1 MRAASE
7 SSVVERLDDGEKD
20 KKKKR
25 RSNRRSK
32 QTSASS
38 ASCNS
43 GNEAHGL
50 VSECSGNI
58 RTPIHADALLS
69 DSSLRQQEI
78 KICSPN
84 EQGLS
89 TATNVSFTSV
99 PPLHFNEHQMDPPDL
114 QTIQRNGGGVCSKPC
129 SEPVDSSIIHTN
141 KDLVPSGQTGVYV
154 QRNYYSPHWSM
165 EIVEKAL
172 EKGDVFKALFRVNAH
187 NRLEA
192 YCKIDGVPTDVL
204 ISGIHA
210 QNRAVDGDIVAVKID
225 PLALWTKMKGSNG
238 TGNVTAPVEC
248 SNLLTEDN
256 EVEGNILMQVGK
268 VDADSEFVNYCN
280 CPAQDKE
287 DVNHGPT
294 TYGNNP
300 YFEKKGLNNIYASP
314 VSSSP
319 LDALEP
325 VTHDGHDAASDN
337 LSISSYGAQGE
348 VTNAVEN
355 MCSLVNSFP
364 SKRPTG
370 RVVAIVERSPR
381 RESIIGHLNV
391 RPAFPLRDICRKDA
405 KKNKKMVSGCEYIH
419 FMPTDLKFPKMM
431 LLVRDLPDSMK
442 KRLQSGDATLEMD
455 LVAARIDNWSQESP
469 CPQAH
474 ILHIF
479 GRGGEIQPHLDAILF
494 ENAVC
499 VSEFSPEAL
508 SCLPYVSWEV
518 PLKEFQSRMDLRNLC
533 VFTIDPS
540 TASDLDD
547 ALSIEKLSN
556 GNFRV
561 GIHIADVSYFVLPNT
576 TIDSEAQSRS
586 TSVYMVQ
593 RKLSML
599 PPSFSEDIGSLNPGV
614 DRLVVSMLLDI
625 NLDGDV
631 LDRWIGRAVIKSCCK
646 LSYEHAQDIID
657 GVIDVESS
665 NTIEAHYPKVHGHFE
680 WPDVITSVKN
690 LYEISRVLK
699 EKRFNNGA
707 LRLESPKVVFLF
719 DEDGI
724 PYDSMLSERKESNFL
739 VEEFMLLA
747 NRTAAEVICRAY
759 PDAALLR
766 RHPEPNLRKLREL
779 EAFCNKHGLELDS
792 SSSGLLQQSLEK
804 IREKLKGDPT
814 LCYILISYATKPM
827 QLAQYF
833 CSGDLKDKQ
842 SDWGHYA
849 LAVSAYTHFTSPLRR
864 YPDIIVHRM
873 LLAVIEAEEIYLEH
887 EKTLQVKKGDAV
899 RARYFTGMNFV
910 KEAAESVEGKK
921 ALSASALKHGVPCT
935 ELLADVAAYCNAR
948 KLACR
953 NVKDACD
960 KLYMWVLLKK
970 KEVLLSEARI
980 LGLGPRFMSIY
991 VQKLAIERRIYYD
1004 EVPGLNVEWL
1014 DATSTLVLSMSTD
1027 KRAFRRG
1034 SLGKWRAFE
1043 VVVLLSCPYDLE
1055 DAKDGINECDE
1066 VKMRGGDLRSRPDSS
1081 GTEIEAAVFPLTL
1094 RLLATVPVALH
1105 AVGGEDGPLDIGV
1118 RLFMSSY
1125 LR

>member
-7 SSVVERLDDGEKD
+7 SPVVERLDDGEKE

-38 ASCNS
+38 
-43 GNEAHGL
+43 
-50 VSECSGNI
+50 ECSGNS
-58 RTPIHADALLS
+58 RTPTHAAALS
-69 DSSLRQQEI
+69 NDHSLKQQEI
-78 KICSPN
+78 KICSPD
-84 EQGLS
+84 EHGLS
-89 TATNVSFTSV
+89 RASNVSFTSM
-99 PPLHFNEHQMDPPDL
+99 PPVHFNERQMDPLDL
-114 QTIQRNGGGVCSKPC
+114 QNIQPNGGGVCSKSC
-129 SEPVDSSIIHTN
+129 SEPVGLSATYKN
-141 KDLVPSGQTGVYV
+141 KDLVPSGQTGTCV

-165 EIVEKAL
+165 EAVEKAL
-172 EKGDVFKALFRVNAH
+172 EVKGDVFKSLFRVNAH

-204 ISGIHA
+204 ISGIPA
-210 QNRAVDGDIVAVKID
+210 QNRAVDGDTVAVKID

-238 TGNVTAPVEC
+238 AGNVTAPVED

-256 EVEGNILMQVGK
+256 EVEGNISVQIGK
-268 VDADSEFVNYCN
+268 VDADSEFANYSN
-280 CPAQDKE
+280 CLGRAKE
-287 DVNHGPT
+287 DVNHDT
-294 TYGNNP
+294 TSYGSNP
-300 YFEKKGLNNIYASP
+300 YPEKKGLNNNYASP
-314 VSSSP
+314 VSTSP
-319 LDALEP
+319 LDLLEP

-337 LSISSYGAQGE
+337 LNISSYSAQGE
-348 VTNAVEN
+348 VINAVEN
-355 MCSLVNSFP
+355 MCLLVNSFP

-381 RESIIGHLNV
+381 RECIIGHLNV
-391 RPAFPLRDICRKDA
+391 KSAFSFRDMCRKDA
-405 KKNKKMVSGCEYIH
+405 KKNKKMGSGCEYIQL
-419 FMPTDLKFPKMM
+419 MPTDPKFPKMT
-431 LLVRDLPDSMK
+431 LLVRDLPNSIK

-455 LVAARIDNWSQESP
+455 LVAARIGNWSQESP

-479 GRGGEIQPHLDAILF
+479 GRGGEIQPQLDAILF

-518 PLKEFQSRMDLRNLC
+518 PQKEFQNRMDLRNLC
-533 VFTIDPS
+533 ALTIDPS

-576 TIDSEAQSRS
+576 TIDNEAQSRS
-586 TSVYMVQ
+586 TSVYVVQ

-599 PPSFSEDIGSLNPGV
+599 PPSFSENIGSLNPGV
-614 DRLVVSMLLDI
+614 DRLAVSMLLDI

-631 LDRWIGRAVIKSCCK
+631 LDRWIGRTVIKSSCK

-657 GVIDVESS
+657 GVFDVECL
-665 NTIEAHYPKVHGHFE
+665 NTIGDHYPKVHGHFG

-699 EKRFNNGA
+699 NKRFNDGA
-707 LRLESPKVVFLF
+707 LRLESPKLVILF

-779 EAFCNKHGLELDS
+779 EAFCNKHGLELDT
-792 SSSGLLQQSLEK
+792 SSSGRLHWSLEK

-814 LCYILISYATKPM
+814 LCDILISYATRPM

-833 CSGDLKDKQ
+833 SSGDLKDKQ
-842 SDWGHYA
+842 NDWAHYA

-873 LLAVIEAEEIYLEH
+873 LLAVVEAEEMYLEH
-887 EKTLQVKKGDAV
+887 KKTLQVNKGEEV
-899 RARYFTGMNFV
+899 QERCFTGMNFG

-921 ALSASALKHGVPCT
+921 VLSASALKHGVPST
-935 ELLADVAAYCNAR
+935 ELLVDVAAYCNAR
-948 KLACR
+948 KLASR

-991 VQKLAIERRIYYD
+991 VQRLAIERRIYYD
-1004 EVPGLNVEWL
+1004 EIPGLNAEWL
-1014 DATSTLVLSMSTD
+1014 DVTSTLVLSMCTD

-1034 SLGKWRAFE
+1034 SPGKWRAFE
-1043 VVVLLSCPYDLE
+1043 EVVFLSCPSR
-1055 DAKDGINECDE
+1055 DGINECDA
-1066 VKMRGGDLRSRPDSS
+1066 VKMGDTDLSSRSDSS
-1081 GTEIEAAVFPLTL
+1081 GTEIDPAVFPLTL

-1105 AVGGEDGPLDIGV
+1105 AVGGDDGPLDIGV